1 MEILR
6 KRYLDKLIS
15 KKDNGQVKVITGLRR
30 SGKTYLLKNI
40 YMKWLEQNGI
50 PKDHIL
56 FIALDQNKN
65 SKYRNPILLD
75 QFLREEIKKRSGRCY
90 VMIDEIQ
97 YAVPVPNPDIPA
109 AVQTKKNA
117 ITFYDTILGLMDICD
132 LYVTGSNSE
141 MLSSDILTN
150 FRGRGDEVRVY
161 PLSYSEY
168 YNAYKGDKGNA
179 WRDYLFYGGMPLVL
193 SKEDSG
199 EKGAYLKDLFEK
211 TYSDDIL
218 ERNHIKSKDDL
229 GRVVDCLASTLGSF
243 VNPTNIANI
252 LGNDNKKA
260 LARNTVADYIEH
272 CKKAFLIEEAKR
284 FDIRGKEYIIGQQK
298 YYFTDVG
305 LRNAR
310 LNFRQF
316 DVPHLIENVVYNE
329 LRIRDLSVDVGRV
342 QIRSKNKKGDYQ
354 TTSLESDF
362 VVNDLDRRFYIQV
375 TEGIDD
381 PGKKEQEMRS
391 LLHIRDSFPKIILV
405 NQDIPMYHS
414 EEGIIFLSI
423 KEFLLD
429 ETLTFKLFAHKM

>member
-1 MEILR
+1 M
-6 KRYLDKLIS
+6 
-15 KKDNGQVKVITGLRR
+15 
-30 SGKTYLLKNI
+30 
-40 YMKWLEQNGI
+40 
-50 PKDHIL
+50 
-56 FIALDQNKN
+56 
-65 SKYRNPILLD
+65 
-75 QFLREEIKKRSGRCY
+75 
-90 VMIDEIQ
+90 
-97 YAVPVPNPDIPA
+97 
-109 AVQTKKNA
+109 
-117 ITFYDTILGLMDICD
+117 
-132 LYVTGSNSE
+132 
-141 MLSSDILTN
+141 
-150 FRGRGDEVRVY
+150 
-161 PLSYSEY
+161 
-168 YNAYKGDKGNA
+168 
-179 WRDYLFYGGMPLVL
+179 VL
-193 SKEDSG
+193 SKEDPG

-229 GRVVDCLASTLGSF
+229 GRVVNCLASTLGSF

-252 LGNDNKKA
+252 LGNENKTA
-260 LARNTVADYIEH
+260 IARNTVADYIEH

-284 FDIRGKEYIIGQQK
+284 FDIRGKEYITGQQK

-329 LRIRDLSVDVGRV
+329 LRIRGLSVDVGRV

-429 ETLTFKLFAHKM
+429 ETLI

>member
-6 KRYLDKLIS
+6 KRYLNKLIS

-50 PKDHIL
+50 PRDHIL
-56 FIALDQNKN
+56 FLALDQNKN

-75 QFLREEIKKRSGRCY
+75 QFLREEIRKRSGRCY
-90 VMIDEIQ
+90 VIIDEIQ

-109 AVQTKKNA
+109 AVQTKSNA
-117 ITFYDTILGLMDICD
+117 ITFYDTILGLMDSCD

-168 YNAYKGDKGNA
+168 CAAYKGDKADA

-193 SKEDSG
+193 SKEDRG
-199 EKGAYLKDLFEK
+199 EKGAYLQDLFEK

-243 VNPTNIANI
+243 VNPTNISDI
-252 LGNDNKKA
+252 LGNENETA
-260 LARNTVADYIEH
+260 IARNTVADYIEH

-284 FDIRGKEYIIGQQK
+284 FDIRGKEYITGQQK

-329 LRIRDLSVDVGRV
+329 LRIRGLSVDVGRV

-391 LLHIRDSFPKIILV
+391 LLHIKDSFPKIVLV
-405 NQDIPMYHS
+405 NQDIPMYRS

-429 ETLTFKLFAHKM
+429 ETLMS

>member
-193 SKEDSG
+193 SKAEPG

-211 TYSDDIL
+211 TW
-218 ERNHIKSKDDL
+218 K
-229 GRVVDCLASTLGSF
+229 
-243 VNPTNIANI
+243 
-252 LGNDNKKA
+252 
-260 LARNTVADYIEH
+260 
-272 CKKAFLIEEAKR
+272 
-284 FDIRGKEYIIGQQK
+284 
-298 YYFTDVG
+298 
-305 LRNAR
+305 
-310 LNFRQF
+310 
-316 DVPHLIENVVYNE
+316 
-329 LRIRDLSVDVGRV
+329 
-342 QIRSKNKKGDYQ
+342 
-354 TTSLESDF
+354 TS
-362 VVNDLDRRFYIQV
+362 
-375 TEGIDD
+375 
-381 PGKKEQEMRS
+381 
-391 LLHIRDSFPKIILV
+391 
-405 NQDIPMYHS
+405 
-414 EEGIIFLSI
+414 
-423 KEFLLD
+423 FLLM
-429 ETLTFKLFAHKM
+429 ANQ